1 MKKRFIA
8 ILLLLSLILSIFTVS
23 AGAES
28 RASDYISGAWAQVSA
43 GSSRGKL
50 NVSYSV
56 TSGAQG
62 ITKIGVSKITVYNA
76 DSSFYRSFTGTT
88 ANGLIKTSGTVA
100 SGTYTIQCEPSMTY
114 YCMVEFIVQN
124 ANGSA
129 TTTRTTST
137 IRTPA

>member
-1 MKKRFIA
+1 MKKRFVV

-28 RASDYISGAWAQVSA
+28 RASDYITNASAQAFA
-43 GSSRGKL
+43 GNSRGKL

-88 ANGLIKTSGTVA
+88 ANGLIKTSGFSA
-100 SGTYTIQCEPSMTY
+100 SGTYAIQCEPSMTY

-129 TTTRTTST
+129 TTTRMTST